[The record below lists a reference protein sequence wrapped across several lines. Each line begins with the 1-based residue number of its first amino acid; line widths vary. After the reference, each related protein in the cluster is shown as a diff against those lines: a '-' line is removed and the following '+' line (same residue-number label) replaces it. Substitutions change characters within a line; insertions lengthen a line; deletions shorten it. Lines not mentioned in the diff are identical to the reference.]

1 MIVRTLHTQKYDV
14 DLERLLARRLAQAD
28 CAFRTEPLPDGV
40 AVSVQGRDALERLSL
55 PDGIRRMERS
65 PFCLAGHDLFWK
77 VPLRSVTI
85 RYAAADD
92 GLPLVEVPIPPCGDM
107 HQMFAMGYYELF
119 AASPQ
124 GPFDF
129 DGYDALFIH
138 RESDETRCV
147 IALSRLAAPK
157 HLGAESRARYQ
168 SFLRRTAPEALRTVG
183 RLRRPAWMPLLSEA
197 GAIRADNCGELLE
210 IAARLGSA
218 EITAFLLEYQSRC
231 IGFDGEDRWSL

>member
-1 MIVRTLHTQKYDV
+1 
-14 DLERLLARRLAQAD
+14 
-28 CAFRTEPLPDGV
+28 
-40 AVSVQGRDALERLSL
+40 
-55 PDGIRRMERS
+55 
-65 PFCLAGHDLFWK
+65 
-77 VPLRSVTI
+77 
-85 RYAAADD
+85 
-92 GLPLVEVPIPPCGDM
+92 
-107 HQMFAMGYYELF
+107 MFAMGYYELF

-197 GAIRADNCGELLE
+197 GGHPRGQLRRAAGDRR
-210 IAARLGSA
+210 APRLGGDHRVFAGIS
-218 EITAFLLEYQSRC
+218 EPPHRL
-231 IGFDGEDRWSL
+231 